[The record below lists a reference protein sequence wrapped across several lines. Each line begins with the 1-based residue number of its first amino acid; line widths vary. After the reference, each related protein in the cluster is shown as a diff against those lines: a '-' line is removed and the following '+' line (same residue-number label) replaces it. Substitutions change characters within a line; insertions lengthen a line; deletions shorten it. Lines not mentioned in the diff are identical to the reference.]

1 MAIKNHFSDCEEFR
15 AWNRLEPRTRKA
27 DFDRVLRTEIA
38 DSLWMLTRQWQFGE
52 FKGDDGG
59 SPVFTKVKL
68 DHTVVGRMKMGTTP
82 ATAYDARQPLEQ
94 WVESEPAPLDFRSRA
109 LAGQQWMRILKQ
121 KFEALG
127 VVANPGE
134 YQAAAAQHFALT
146 LPEVDG
152 ADDLPIEIAKTKLLL
167 NARLTQFVTA
177 LHGRGI
183 DGVRLYE
190 ALATQLNDTVDELV
204 LASTHRTA
212 VQAAVVDFGAWFQ
225 RRFNLAATENSAWDA
240 TRLEYR
246 FAVSLPE
253 NEAPNTVLGASEYYS
268 GQLDW
273 YHFDVQKSAEGASPD
288 LTAPFSTEEKELALA
303 GSVFTVIPNGAR
315 YAGMPNKRWWEF
327 EESAVDLG
335 NINAETTDI
344 AKILLV
350 EYALM
355 YGNDWFVIPFELPAG
370 SLSIIPG
377 LMVTDV
383 FGVRTLVR
391 PATQGQSDDWSSWGI
406 FNLSP
411 QQTTLNNAIRQP
423 ADTRLFLPPVTTR
436 TQDGQPL
443 EKVLFVRD
451 EMANMVWAI
460 EDTLPDHTGGSMDG
474 LAAANALSTHLHQ
487 LDKTDVPPPP
497 PAENAQLTWQLGNT
511 VPENWIPFLPVHI
524 PGQNRAIRLQR
535 ASMPRLF
542 RNVFTPVRPNGDIL
556 RVGMDETGAE
566 IVPFV
571 RENAHVQLQPYF
583 VNEEEVPRAGCRIV
597 AHHQRTRWY
606 GGKNLQWYG
615 RYKTSGRGEG
625 SSGLAFDSVRY
636 AKKGGS

>member
-38 DSLWMLTRQWQFGE
+38 DPLWMLTRQWQFGE

-68 DHTVVGRMKMGTTP
+68 DHTVVGRMKMGDAP
-82 ATAYDARQPLEQ
+82 AVPYNDQEPLEQ

-109 LAGQQWMRILKQ
+109 LAGQQWMAFLKQ
-121 KFEALG
+121 KFAAG
-127 VVANPGE
+127 GIFTNMRA
-134 YQAAAAQHFALT
+134 YQNDAAQRFGLHLSAAELT
-146 LPEVDG
+146 
-152 ADDLPIEIAKTKLLL
+152 DDLPIEIAKIRLAL
-167 NARLTQFVTA
+167 NAKLTQFVAA
-177 LHGRGI
+177 LHGRGM
-183 DGVRLYE
+183 DGVHLY
-190 ALATQLNDTVDELV
+190 AAFQAQLDDTVNALTLDPAHL
-204 LASTHRTA
+204 
-212 VQAAVVDFGAWFQ
+212 AAVNEAAVAFQ
-225 RRFNLAATENSAWDA
+225 VWYQQKFNLATAENSAWDA

-246 FAVSLPE
+246 FAVALPE
-253 NEAPNTVLGASEYYS
+253 NEAPNTVLAASEYYS

-273 YHFDVQKSAEGASPD
+273 YHFEVQKSLEGVSPD
-288 LTAPFSTEEKELALA
+288 LTAPFSTEEKAGALS
-303 GSVFTVIPNGAR
+303 GRVFTVIPSAAR

-370 SLSIIPG
+370 SLSVIPG
-377 LMVTDV
+377 MVVTDV

-391 PATQGQSDDWSSWGI
+391 PAMQGQSDDWSSWGM

-411 QQTTLNNAIRQP
+411 VQTSLNNAVRQP
-423 ADTRLFLPPVTTR
+423 VDTRLFLPPATTR

-443 EKVLFVRD
+443 EKVIFVRD

-474 LAAANALSTHLHQ
+474 LAAANALTTRLHQ
-487 LDKTDVPPPP
+487 LDQTDTPPPP

-511 VPENWIPFLPVHI
+511 VPENWIPFIPVHI

-542 RNVFTPVRPNGDIL
+542 RSVFTSVRPTGDIL
-556 RVGMDETGAE
+556 RVGMDDSGQE
-566 IVPFV
+566 IAPFV
-571 RENAHVQLQPYF
+571 QENAQVQLKPYF

-625 SSGLAFDSVRY
+625 SSGLTFDTVRY
-636 AKKGGS
+636 AKKE